1 MVGSSSPEKAG
12 VAVKPPLTL
21 AEWLTAPRPST
32 TPIAWQH
39 ERLWTLA
46 HLRSDVA
53 RLMARLQH
61 QQGDRWALCCE
72 DGYRFIVALLAT
84 LHAGKIPVLPG
95 HSRPALLNEQRAL
108 FDGVLSDAPLEWPGT
123 QLVVDTAPT
132 LNDVV
137 QFPPLRDDAVIE
149 LFTSGSTGQ
158 PKRIVKPI
166 VCLDREAGLLSAQF
180 AERLAGCRV
189 VASVTPQHLYGLT
202 FRIFL
207 PMALGLPLHATMLA
221 FPEQLAALS
230 HAHRYAFISSPA
242 FLKRLDPQLV
252 PPPLALA
259 LSAGGVLDWQDAQ
272 NSAAWL
278 KVWPDEIYG
287 STETGV
293 IAWRYREGEN
303 PRWQPFPGIHFAR
316 QGAAFRVY
324 SPLIAD
330 VNGFMLEDVLQ
341 LSANGHFHLLGRHGR
356 VVKIEEKRVSLSEIE
371 QRLLTLEGIREAVAL
386 PVTRH
391 GRQSV
396 GVLLVLDDDTRQRWQ
411 NGEGK
416 ALEQA
421 WRRALRPWLEP
432 VAVPRYWRVIDEI
445 PVNSMNKRVYA
456 QLQELLHET
465 P

>member
-12 VAVKPPLTL
+12 VAVKAPLTL

-32 TPIAWQH
+32 TPIAWRH

-108 FDGVLSDAPLEWPGT
+108 FDGILSDAPLEWPGT

-137 QFPPLRDDAVIE
+137 HFPPLRDDAVIE

-242 FLKRLDPQLV
+242 FLKRLDPQLT

-303 PRWQPFPGIHFAR
+303 PRWQPFPGIHFDR
-316 QGAAFRVY
+316 QGATFRVY

-371 QRLLTLEGIREAVAL
+371 QRLLALDGIREAVAL
-386 PVTRH
+386 AVTRH
-391 GRQSV
+391 GRQCV
-396 GVLLVLDDDTRQRWQ
+396 GVLLVLEDDARQRWQ
-411 NGEGK
+411 NGGGK
-416 ALEQA
+416 ALERA